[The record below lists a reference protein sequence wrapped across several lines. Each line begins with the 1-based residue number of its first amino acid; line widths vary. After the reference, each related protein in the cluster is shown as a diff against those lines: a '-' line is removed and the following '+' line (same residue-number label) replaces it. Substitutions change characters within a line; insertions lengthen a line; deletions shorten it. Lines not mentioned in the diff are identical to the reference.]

1 MDFNYFPI
9 ICKMKL
15 KKSFILKSKAL
26 NEVLKDSVLLHCVIW
41 SQVSGIPCLV
51 TEAKMVS
58 EHELIGKYDAF

>member
-1 MDFNYFPI
+1 
-9 ICKMKL
+9 MKL